1 MHVIHKF
8 LSYYFFSGN
17 EDKFFD
23 FLTTYF
29 TYMIDK
35 ELTLI
40 VRHGCIYCEMAINLL
55 DEKELS
61 YKLLVLDEDFS
72 REEFYEM
79 VPNAKTFP
87 QILVNGKTIGGY
99 EELAVKINNLS

>member
-1 MHVIHKF
+1 MPSPTTNSKVEKYTIFNSWKRRKKIVVANCFSKVGQQHKKN
-8 LSYYFFSGN
+8 GQ
-17 EDKFFD
+17 
-23 FLTTYF
+23 
-29 TYMIDK
+29 
-35 ELTLI
+35 
-40 VRHGCIYCEMAINLL
+40 
-55 DEKELS
+55 KELS

>member
-1 MHVIHKF
+1 
-8 LSYYFFSGN
+8 
-17 EDKFFD
+17 
-23 FLTTYF
+23 
-29 TYMIDK
+29 MIDK
-35 ELTLI
+35 ELILI

-87 QILVNGKTIGGY
+87 QIIIDNKHVGGY
-99 EELAVKINNLS
+99 HELEKWLAFNVPDQDF